1 MLQNAGKHQDDLTV
15 IWFPPAAILINIHEE
30 EEEEVS
36 SWDMQMTST
45 CVVVEARGILR
56 PACIF
61 LYLKQVN
68 RIALSSLGPL
78 TYIDPGEKNK

>member
-1 MLQNAGKHQDDLTV
+1 MLQNAGKRQDDLTV
-15 IWFPPAAILINIHEE
+15 IWFPPAAILINIHK

-56 PACIF
+56 PTCIS

-68 RIALSSLGPL
+68 RISLSSLGPL
-78 TYIDPGEKNK
+78 TYMDPGEKNK

>member
-15 IWFPPAAILINIHEE
+15 IYFPPAAILINIHK
-30 EEEEVS
+30 EEEVS
-36 SWDMQMTST
+36 SWDMQMTAT

-56 PACIF
+56 PTCIF
-61 LYLKQVN
+61 LYLTQVH
-68 RIALSSLGPL
+68 RISLSSLGPL

>member
-30 EEEEVS
+30 EEEVS

-45 CVVVEARGILR
+45 CVVVEARG
-56 PACIF
+56 IF